1 MYQVINCLTTEHD
14 FYHVLTSVLVLCF
27 SSMCG
32 ILVFTRSR
40 ASTSRNERR
49 AWVVAAGTVMGIGV
63 WATHFIALLGYQPG
77 FPVLFDGWITLL
89 SLLVGIAGFVGNSLI
104 LSHYRDLPHR
114 LASAG
119 IATGSVAGMHFLG
132 MSAIKASAVIEYDSA
147 MIAVAL
153 LLGGAAFTCT
163 YLFVAP
169 SGNRLRSVGAWFC
182 SLLAVAFIHYVSAAG
197 THMIPIKGLVR
208 PFWLLD
214 TQGLAIAIAVGM
226 ACIVILSSVG
236 TGLHTAIHNVRARE
250 KRKLALLANSSLE
263 ALFVVS
269 GDGFVVDLNA
279 AATEMLGEHRDAL
292 LGARISHLIQ
302 LDDIQDGSHGQD
314 HAFGERSLVLTNGR
328 KRIVDINRRAI
339 DEGANSFIVF
349 AVRDITERLRNEAKV
364 RRLAYSDSLTG
375 LANRVAFTNA
385 LTAAMEEQREGPF
398 DLAVLV
404 IDIDEFKEVNDQ
416 FGHAAGDFL
425 LKTIALRLQ
434 TCLTSVDFVA
444 RLGGDEF
451 AVLLRHRT
459 SIRQVAQTAQDML
472 TALAEPLPIGR
483 RTLVTGASIG
493 IAIASTTTSA
503 SERIL
508 MAADRAL
515 YAAKESGRG
524 CFRLYDNR
532 LHSEHSQK
540 KKLERALHEAVQ
552 LDQFELH
559 FQPKV
564 CANSRKVL
572 GREALIRWNR
582 PDFGLVYPDDFIP
595 VAEQSLLI
603 NEIGRWTIRA
613 ACDAA
618 ISWDDNVSVAVNLSA
633 RQFLDPD
640 LVEHIRQSLEQ
651 SGLDPARLEIEIT
664 ETALIHNKQLAAAIL
679 TQLKEVGVQIALDDF
694 GTGYSS
700 MSYIQT
706 FPFDRIKID
715 RSFVASMNADRKS
728 RAIVEAIIHLAHS
741 LDIPVV
747 AEGVETEEQANALVI
762 LACEELQGY
771 LIARPAPIARIDN
784 ALGVKSILAALDAA

>member
-1 MYQVINCLTTEHD
+1 M
-14 FYHVLTSVLVLCF
+14 
-27 SSMCG
+27 
-32 ILVFTRSR
+32 
-40 ASTSRNERR
+40 
-49 AWVVAAGTVMGIGV
+49 
-63 WATHFIALLGYQPG
+63 
-77 FPVLFDGWITLL
+77 
-89 SLLVGIAGFVGNSLI
+89 
-104 LSHYRDLPHR
+104 
-114 LASAG
+114 
-119 IATGSVAGMHFLG
+119 
-132 MSAIKASAVIEYDSA
+132 
-147 MIAVAL
+147 
-153 LLGGAAFTCT
+153 
-163 YLFVAP
+163 
-169 SGNRLRSVGAWFC
+169 
-182 SLLAVAFIHYVSAAG
+182 
-197 THMIPIKGLVR
+197 
-208 PFWLLD
+208 
-214 TQGLAIAIAVGM
+214 
-226 ACIVILSSVG
+226 
-236 TGLHTAIHNVRARE
+236 
-250 KRKLALLANSSLE
+250 
-263 ALFVVS
+263 
-269 GDGFVVDLNA
+269 
-279 AATEMLGEHRDAL
+279 
-292 LGARISHLIQ
+292 
-302 LDDIQDGSHGQD
+302 
-314 HAFGERSLVLTNGR
+314 
-328 KRIVDINRRAI
+328 
-339 DEGANSFIVF
+339 
-349 AVRDITERLRNEAKV
+349 
-364 RRLAYSDSLTG
+364 
-375 LANRVAFTNA
+375 
-385 LTAAMEEQREGPF
+385 
-398 DLAVLV
+398 
-404 IDIDEFKEVNDQ
+404 
-416 FGHAAGDFL
+416 
-425 LKTIALRLQ
+425 
-434 TCLTSVDFVA
+434 DFVA

-472 TALAEPLPIGR
+472 TTLAEPLPIGR
-483 RTLVTGASIG
+483 RTLTTGASIG

-679 TQLKEVGVQIALDDF
+679 TKLKEVGVQIALDDF

-747 AEGVETEEQANALVI
+747 AEGVETEEQANALVT

>member
-1 MYQVINCLTTEHD
+1 MQLA
-14 FYHVLTSVLVLCF
+14 LLC
-27 SSMCG
+27 
-32 ILVFTRSR
+32 SR
-40 ASTSRNERR
+40 ASAAESGSDTSAQRTAGWRLTLIEMPMPLPQTKTPRR
-49 AWVVAAGTVMGIGV
+49 AC
-63 WATHFIALLGYQPG
+63 P
-77 FPVLFDGWITLL
+77 P
-89 SLLVGIAGFVGNSLI
+89 
-104 LSHYRDLPHR
+104 
-114 LASAG
+114 
-119 IATGSVAGMHFLG
+119 
-132 MSAIKASAVIEYDSA
+132 
-147 MIAVAL
+147 
-153 LLGGAAFTCT
+153 
-163 YLFVAP
+163 
-169 SGNRLRSVGAWFC
+169 
-182 SLLAVAFIHYVSAAG
+182 
-197 THMIPIKGLVR
+197 
-208 PFWLLD
+208 
-214 TQGLAIAIAVGM
+214 
-226 ACIVILSSVG
+226 
-236 TGLHTAIHNVRARE
+236 
-250 KRKLALLANSSLE
+250 
-263 ALFVVS
+263 
-269 GDGFVVDLNA
+269 
-279 AATEMLGEHRDAL
+279 
-292 LGARISHLIQ
+292 
-302 LDDIQDGSHGQD
+302 
-314 HAFGERSLVLTNGR
+314 
-328 KRIVDINRRAI
+328 
-339 DEGANSFIVF
+339 
-349 AVRDITERLRNEAKV
+349 
-364 RRLAYSDSLTG
+364 
-375 LANRVAFTNA
+375 
-385 LTAAMEEQREGPF
+385 
-398 DLAVLV
+398 
-404 IDIDEFKEVNDQ
+404 
-416 FGHAAGDFL
+416 
-425 LKTIALRLQ
+425 
-434 TCLTSVDFVA
+434 
-444 RLGGDEF
+444 
-451 AVLLRHRT
+451 
-459 SIRQVAQTAQDML
+459 
-472 TALAEPLPIGR
+472 
-483 RTLVTGASIG
+483 
-493 IAIASTTTSA
+493 
-503 SERIL
+503 L

-564 CANSRKVL
+564 CANSR
-572 GREALIRWNR
+572 N
-582 PDFGLVYPDDFIP
+582 PDDFIP

-679 TQLKEVGVQIALDDF
+679 TKLKEVGVQIALDDF

-747 AEGVETEEQANALVI
+747 AEGVETEEQANALVT